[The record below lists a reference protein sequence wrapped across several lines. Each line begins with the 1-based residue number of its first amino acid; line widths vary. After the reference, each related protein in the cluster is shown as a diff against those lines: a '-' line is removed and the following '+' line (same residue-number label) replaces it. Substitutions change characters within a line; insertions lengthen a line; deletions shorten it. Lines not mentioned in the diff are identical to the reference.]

1 MLHSVALQAKQSC
14 VSEIGRHKKHNILL
28 PAFLIPALL
37 CMFQNIPKQKDS
49 TSEPSRWGGYSTECS
64 RLFTLV
70 GKVMLIFRFLGIF
83 G

>member
-14 VSEIGRHKKHNILL
+14 VSEFGRHKKHNTLL

-49 TSEPSRWGGYSTECS
+49 TSEPSRWGGTVQSV
-64 RLFTLV
+64 V
-70 GKVMLIFRFLGIF
+70 GFLHLWEKSS
-83 G
+83 